1 MRYGK
6 TSKDKAYEEL
16 KEKMRVHDQRY
27 ALILWSVKLVGTG
40 EKAAYYIVGHD
51 SLSGLEKISDEI
63 VKVCMDYSETWGTI
77 FDGSH
82 TKAIGESGA
91 IYYLFGAP
99 EKTTNNTLW
108 NEWISAMHII
118 GSKDATLQELIL
130 KLPKA

>member
-1 MRYGK
+1 MENII
-6 TSKDKAYEEL
+6 SKERLYEL
-16 KEKMRVHDQRY
+16 YIIKKMSDQ
-27 ALILWSVKLVGTG
+27 
-40 EKAAYYIVGHD
+40 
-51 SLSGLEKISDEI
+51 KISDEI